1 MIKIPLSEL
10 NLQEGEAL
18 SVGLDL
24 IRNLI
29 RDNVVPDGIYPVI
42 AGGAIR
48 DTFFQNRTPNDVDIF
63 LVQGGFR
70 WNTRQE
76 NNPANVVNA
85 ALFLDNFLSW
95 TESKGLQTTS
105 RLVQPVSGTTYAEAL
120 FT

>member
-76 NNPANVVNA
+76 NNP
-85 ALFLDNFLSW
+85 
-95 TESKGLQTTS
+95 
-105 RLVQPVSGTTYAEAL
+105 
-120 FT
+120 